1 MECLTPTV
9 CFDIFMDSYF
19 TYFRLL
25 TILGVNKYI
34 GYTNALSKRNVA
46 ALNSAHQAKKQINI
60 DSGWLERQQGSLH
73 SFI

>member
-19 TYFRLL
+19 TSFRLL
-25 TILGVNKYI
+25 TLLGVNKYV
-34 GYTNALSKRNVA
+34 GYTNALSKRYVA
-46 ALNSAHQAKKQINI
+46 TLNSAHQAKKQINI